1 MITRD
6 VELTSEWQGK
16 NINMDATAKPGEI
29 QDSED
34 KFRTIEDE
42 NYTWD
47 IDPTQQQ
54 NNNEPEPEPTE
65 PDDEGDD
72 NG

>member
-34 KFRTIEDE
+34 KFRTVADE

-54 NNNEPEPEPTE
+54 NNNEPEPTE
-65 PDDEGDD
+65 PDDEGGD